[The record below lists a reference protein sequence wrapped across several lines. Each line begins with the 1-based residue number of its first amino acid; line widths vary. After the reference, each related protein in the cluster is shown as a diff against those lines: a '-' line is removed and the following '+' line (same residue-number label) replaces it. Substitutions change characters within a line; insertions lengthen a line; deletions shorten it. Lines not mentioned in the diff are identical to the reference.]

1 MTRNGLMDT
10 LKRKRAATPYLVS
23 SLLTPVRPLK
33 PAKPFFSPSARGG
46 RLLLS
51 LALSGGIGWL
61 AWKRRSLTRG
71 GALGA
76 VATGTG
82 IVSLGGWSWGLAL
95 ISFFVSSTL
104 LSHFRESEKER
115 VANDKFSKGSQRD
128 LAQVAANGGLASLC
142 AVAAGATRSATV
154 RETLE
159 AGFVG
164 ALATATAD
172 TWATELGV
180 LSSAK
185 PRLLTTGQPV
195 EPGTS
200 GGITPLGSLASA
212 LGACFLGCTF
222 WCARGLRRSLAALP
236 LLALVS
242 GLAGSLCD
250 SLLGATIQAM
260 YFCPACQCET
270 ERQVHSCGTPTR
282 LLRGLSWC
290 NNDVVNFFATL
301 TGSGTAIVL
310 KRALRLPRTLTKQK
324 PLSQK

>member
-1 MTRNGLMDT
+1 MDT
-10 LKRKRAATPYLVS
+10 MKRNRTGASYLTS
-23 SLLTPVRPLK
+23 NLLAPVRPLK
-33 PAKPFFSPSARGG
+33 PVISSFSPSARGG
-46 RLLLS
+46 RLVLS

-104 LSHFRESEKER
+104 LSHFREAEKER

-128 LAQVAANGGLASLC
+128 LAQVAANGGLASLY
-142 AVAAGATRSATV
+142 AVAAGATNSAAA

-180 LSSAK
+180 LSSAQ
-185 PRLLTTGQPV
+185 PRLLTTGQTV

-212 LGACFLGCTF
+212 LGACFLGCAF

-236 LLALVS
+236 LIALIS
-242 GLAGSLCD
+242 GLAGSICD
-250 SLLGATIQAM
+250 SLLGATVQAM
-260 YFCPACQCET
+260 YVCPACQCET
-270 ERQVHSCGTPTR
+270 ERRVHSCGTPTR
-282 LLRGLSWC
+282 LVRGLPWC

-301 TGSGTAIVL
+301 AGSGTAIVL
-310 KRALRLPRTLTKQK
+310 RRVLRFPLALKKKTALPQEL
-324 PLSQK
+324 